1 VSSETL
7 GVLRLRKLRSVL
19 TLDSR
24 RHSGRSAT
32 AALCQTETF
41 TSLRTALDAS
51 DVTLRQGNALFWFAD
66 IERVVSASRRHAIGV
81 A

>member
-1 VSSETL
+1 L
-7 GVLRLRKLRSVL
+7 VL
-19 TLDSR
+19 
-24 RHSGRSAT
+24 AT
-32 AALCQTETF
+32 VIADFCNKICQTETF